1 MFRTLWNIW
10 QYFVF
15 LNKNKHIIESS
26 IPVPQYL
33 AQSEKRINYL
43 YRNDY
48 GRDIPTA
55 KMGNK
60 ANVQKKENGKI
71 NHTG

>member
-15 LNKNKHIIESS
+15 LNKNKYIIESS

-33 AQSEKRINYL
+33 ARNEKRINYL

-48 GRDIPTA
+48 CRDIPTA

-60 ANVQKKENGKI
+60 ANVQQKENGKN